1 MDQAGDCEKKTR
13 AQRKRKAAALLESV
27 DNVKAEDP
35 HTSDGFE
42 DDTSDDLYVP
52 PKGVQQSSSDD
63 SDHKNNTKKLKTGV
77 VDSVEENEHKSRS
90 KGKVPLRKS
99 RIKRK
104 YVKCRNRRLLRVKK
118 EFENGFELPVL
129 RKRKQKHCT
138 GTNSIIG
145 KFYNVWQCY
154 VFQF

>member
-13 AQRKRKAAALLESV
+13 AQRKRKVAAMLESV
-27 DNVKAEDP
+27 DNVKTEDP

-52 PKGVQQSSSDD
+52 PKDVQQSSSDD
-63 SDHKNNTKKLKTGV
+63 FDSDHKNSTKKLKTGM
-77 VDSVEENEHKSRS
+77 VDTEEENEHKSRS

-104 YVKCRNRRLLRVKK
+104 YVKRRNRRLLRVRK
-118 EFENGFELPVL
+118 EFENDVELPVL
-129 RKRKQKHCT
+129 RKRLQKPTT
-138 GTNSIIG
+138 GPNSIIG
-145 KFYNVWQCY
+145 KFYKVW
-154 VFQF
+154 